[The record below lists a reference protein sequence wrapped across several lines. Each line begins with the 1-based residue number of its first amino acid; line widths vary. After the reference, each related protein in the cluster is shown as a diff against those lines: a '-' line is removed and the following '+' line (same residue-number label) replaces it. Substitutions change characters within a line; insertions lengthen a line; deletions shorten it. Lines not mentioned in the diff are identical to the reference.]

1 MRALPY
7 LIPQEWAQLTGTCEH
22 PKTSPGGRG
31 SWLDPQ
37 QSWGTGTG
45 PLWKHAPTFYTHTFS
60 FPCIL
65 PSTAQGPREPQT
77 HSH

>member
-22 PKTSPGGRG
+22 PKTSPGGEEAGWIHRSPG
-31 SWLDPQ
+31 AL
-37 QSWGTGTG
+37 GLG
-45 PLWKHAPTFYTHTFS
+45 PCGNMHPHSTHTFS